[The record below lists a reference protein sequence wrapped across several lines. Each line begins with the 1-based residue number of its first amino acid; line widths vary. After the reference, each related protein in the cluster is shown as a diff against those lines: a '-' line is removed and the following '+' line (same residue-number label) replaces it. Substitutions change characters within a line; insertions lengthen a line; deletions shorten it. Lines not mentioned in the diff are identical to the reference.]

1 MITPEAMAIA
11 EARAAADRDLLAR
24 LRREGK
30 VILQPAYT
38 GKARPFV
45 KDIERRAFGD
55 GRSRGM
61 DTIRPK
67 NKKRRRG

>member
-1 MITPEAMAIA
+1 VTPEAQAIA
-11 EARAAADRDLLAR
+11 ELRAAQDRDTLAR

-38 GKARPFV
+38 GESRPFV

-55 GRSRGM
+55 RRARGM